1 MSEQTPS
8 AEEPDR
14 YARARSEEEPGAHSG
29 GESQARERVLPGTAS
44 AAEGYPS
51 RNGTG
56 TAQGD
61 PLAGVEESAPAAQND
76 EGSGPVTREHVRELL
91 EARDDGP
98 VLVVLEGRAH
108 VVPADDLGSDRYAGA
123 LEVVSGEKFNRQA
136 TPGGHS
142 EGELDALAAT
152 LNTLV
157 SKLGA

>member
-14 YARARSEEEPGAHSG
+14 YARARTDEEPGAHSG

-51 RNGTG
+51 QNG

-61 PLAGVEESAPAAQND
+61 PLAGVEKSAQAAQGG
-76 EGSGPVTREHVRELL
+76 EGPGPVTREHVRELL

-98 VLVVLEGRAH
+98 TLVVVEGRAQ
-108 VVPADDLGSDRYAGA
+108 VVPADDLGSGRYAGA
-123 LEVVSGEKFNRQA
+123 LEVVSGEELTRQVP
-136 TPGGHS
+136 PGARS
-142 EGELDALAAT
+142 ERELDALAAT
-152 LNTLV
+152 LNTMV

>member
-14 YARARSEEEPGAHSG
+14 YARARGDEEPGALSG

-51 RNGTG
+51 QSGTG

-61 PLAGVEESAPAAQND
+61 PLAGVEKSAQAAQED
-76 EGSGPVTREHVRELL
+76 EGPGPVTREHVRELL
-91 EARDDGP
+91 EARDDGRT
-98 VLVVLEGRAH
+98 LVVLEGRAQ
-108 VVPADDLGSDRYAGA
+108 VVPAGDLGSDRYAGA
-123 LEVVSGEKFNRQA
+123 LEVVSGEELTRQA
-136 TPGGHS
+136 TPGTRS
-142 EGELDALAAT
+142 ERELDALAAT
-152 LNTLV
+152 LNTMV

>member
-1 MSEQTPS
+1 MNEQTPS

-14 YARARSEEEPGAHSG
+14 HARARSDEEPGAHSG
-29 GESQARERVLPGTAS
+29 GESQARERVLPGTVS

-51 RNGTG
+51 QGG

-61 PLAGVEESAPAAQND
+61 SLAGVEKTAQGG
-76 EGSGPVTREHVRELL
+76 EGPGPVTRRHVRELL

-98 VLVVLEGRAH
+98 TLVVLEGRAQ

-123 LEVVSGEKFNRQA
+123 LEVTSGEELTRQA
-136 TPGGHS
+136 TPDSHS

-152 LNTLV
+152 LNTMV
-157 SKLGA
+157 AKLGA

>member
-14 YARARSEEEPGAHSG
+14 YARARTDEEPGAHSG

-44 AAEGYPS
+44 AAGGYPS
-51 RNGTG
+51 QNG

-61 PLAGVEESAPAAQND
+61 PLAGVEKSAQAAQGG
-76 EGSGPVTREHVRELL
+76 EGPGPVTREHVRELL

-98 VLVVLEGRAH
+98 TLVVVEGRAQ
-108 VVPADDLGSDRYAGA
+108 VVPADDLGSGRYAGA
-123 LEVVSGEKFNRQA
+123 LEVVSGEELTRQVP
-136 TPGGHS
+136 PGARS
-142 EGELDALAAT
+142 ERELDALAAT
-152 LNTLV
+152 LNTMV